1 MATKRVN
8 PNRVKTHFSYTTRE
22 LADTLGV
29 HKNTIRNWTRGGLPV
44 LAKRPALYH
53 GGAVRTFLAASNASR
68 KRPCP
73 PGMFYCFRC
82 RDHRQPAL
90 AMVDFVERLGR
101 AGNLSGLCEVCG
113 ATMNRRAR
121 RETLATVMPGLDVQI
136 RQEAPR
142 LKGRTKPFLN
152 CVSKTRGAT

>member
-8 PNRVKTHFSYTTRE
+8 PNRIKTHFSYTTRE

-29 HKNTIRNWTRGGLPV
+29 HKNTIRNWTRRGLST
-44 LAKRPALYH
+44 LSKRPALYH
-53 GGAVRTFLAASNASR
+53 GGTTRAFLTASNAER

-82 RDHRQPAL
+82 RDHRRPAL
-90 AMVDFVERLGR
+90 AMVDFVECAGR
-101 AGNLSGLCEVCG
+101 AGNLTGLCETCG

-121 RETLATVMPGLDVQI
+121 REAVAVIMPGLDVQI
-136 RQEAPR
+136 RREAPR
-142 LKGRTKPFLN
+142 LKGRIAPFLN
-152 CVSKTRGAT
+152 CDTAKRGAT